1 QMARIARLA
10 GAPMM
15 RRAGVDLLKKVAS
28 PVKKGELLYRIYAE
42 FPADFKFAQD
52 LAAHN
57 NGYAIGTEEQ
67 IIKSLIAF

>member
-1 QMARIARLA
+1 MARIARLA

-15 RRAGVDLLKKVAS
+15 KKAGVDLLKKLGN
-28 PVKKGELLYRIYAE
+28 PVKAGEILYRIYAE

-52 LAAHN
+52 LAAQN
-57 NGYAIGTEEQ
+57 NGYTIGSEEQ

>member
-1 QMARIARLA
+1 MARIARLA

-15 RRAGVDLLKKVAS
+15 KRAGVDLLKKVGIS
-28 PVKKGELLYRIYAE
+28 KKRRSLYRIYAE

-57 NGYAIGTEEQ
+57 NGYAIGP
-67 IIKSLIAF
+67 KSKLLSQ